1 MFKIIFFV
9 FLILFFNSNTFSAGT
24 EYFLMLK
31 NKKVNVRFGP
41 NMNSPIKYVYKKI
54 NLPVKVIDKKE
65 NFRRIID
72 HKKNSGWIHI
82 SQLKKSKSLITT
94 SKKILFN
101 KPTKYSKPLAKLD
114 IGRLLLTKKCNRD
127 WCIVKTGE
135 FTGWV
140 SKDNIWGEVN

>member
-9 FLILFFNSNTFSAGT
+9 FFILFFNSKAFTTET

-72 HKKNSGWIHI
+72 H
-82 SQLKKSKSLITT
+82 
-94 SKKILFN
+94 
-101 KPTKYSKPLAKLD
+101 
-114 IGRLLLTKKCNRD
+114 
-127 WCIVKTGE
+127 
-135 FTGWV
+135 
-140 SKDNIWGEVN
+140 

>member
-1 MFKIIFFV
+1 MFKIIFFI
-9 FLILFFNSNTFSAGT
+9 FFILFFNLNTFSAET

-41 NMNSPIKYVYKKI
+41 NMNSPVKYVYKKI

-140 SKDNIWGEVN
+140 SKDNIWGKVN